1 MIALASLAIGAGV
14 GLGVLLVVQ
23 GIRGRTILGP
33 NTDFSIADVVTYL
46 PWVAGAMIGAL
57 VVLSVTG
64 WPVAAIAAMTGVGSV
79 AIRRSRA
86 SDNHNTVARTEA
98 IASWTEMIRDN
109 MAGAAGLE
117 QALMAA
123 SQVAPA
129 AIRPEVRRFARRLD
143 DQPLAEA
150 LALLGEELDHPS
162 ADLVVA
168 ALSNAARMETR
179 DLGGL
184 LGRLADSIRGDV
196 RMRLRVEVGR
206 ARIRTSARIV
216 MAVTVLTALFIF
228 VFSRELLAVYDS
240 PAGQAWLV
248 MVLGVFVL
256 GAWLLDRFSQI
267 DMPERFTAR
276 RVQNGRAQ

>member
-1 MIALASLAIGAGV
+1 MIALAAIAVGAGI
-14 GLGVLLVVQ
+14 GLGVLLVIQ
-23 GIRGRTILGP
+23 GLRGRAILP
-33 NTDFSIADVVTYL
+33 TSSEVSVTDVAPYV
-46 PWVAGAMIGAL
+46 PWGAGALIGAL
-57 VVLSVTG
+57 IVLSITG
-64 WPVAAIAAMTGVGSV
+64 WPVAAIATLVGVGSI

-86 SDNHNTVARTEA
+86 DDKHNTVARTEA

-117 QALMAA
+117 HALMAA

-129 AIRPEVRRFARRLD
+129 AIRPEVRRFSRRLD

-150 LALLGEELDHPS
+150 LAVLGEELDHPS

-184 LGRLADSIRGDV
+184 LGRLADSIRSDV

-228 VFSRELLAVYDS
+228 VFSRDLLAVYDS

-276 RVQNGRAQ
+276 RIQNRSAR

>member
-1 MIALASLAIGAGV
+1 MIALASIAAGAGI

-23 GIRGRTILGP
+23 GIRGRIILGSS
-33 NTDFSIADVVTYL
+33 TDVSIADAATYL
-46 PWVAGAMIGAL
+46 PWVAAAVIGAL

-64 WPVAAIAAMTGVGSV
+64 WPVAAIAAIVGVGSV

-129 AIRPEVRRFARRLD
+129 AIRPEVRRLSRRLD
-143 DQPLAEA
+143 DQPLADA

-228 VFSRELLAVYDS
+228 VFSRELLAVYAS

-248 MVLGVFVL
+248 MVFGVFVL

-267 DMPERFTAR
+267 DTPERFTAR
-276 RVQNGRAQ
+276 RVQNRRAQ

>member
-1 MIALASLAIGAGV
+1 MIALASVAIGAGV

-23 GIRGRTILGP
+23 GIRGRTILGSS
-33 NTDFSIADVVTYL
+33 NDVSIANAATYL
-46 PWVAGAMIGAL
+46 PWVAGAIIGAL

-79 AIRRSRA
+79 SIRRSRA
-86 SDNHNTVARTEA
+86 SGNHNTVARTEA

-248 MVLGVFVL
+248 MVFGVFVL

-276 RVQNGRAQ
+276 RVTNRRAQ

>member
-1 MIALASLAIGAGV
+1 MIALASVSIGAGV

-33 NTDFSIADVVTYL
+33 SNDVSIADVVTYL

-64 WPVAAIAAMTGVGSV
+64 WPVAAIAAMLGVGSI

-123 SQVAPA
+123 SQVAPV
-129 AIRPEVRRFARRLD
+129 AIRPEVRRFSRRLD
-143 DQPLAEA
+143 GQPLAEA

-276 RVQNGRAQ
+276 RAQNGRAQ